1 MKEIEILVELHSDIN
16 QAKKIMSKFKN
27 NGVKRTIDTYYY
39 DPMRKNLKPNDKLQ
53 IDECFR
59 LREQNNKTY
68 LTYKIDKF
76 DDNNIWLYSDE
87 YETEVENKKQ
97 IINIIKALG
106 LKKLLIIKNNK
117 TSYST
122 DKYEIVLEEVEKLGN
137 FMEVELCTD
146 EDVDIKETKK
156 EIQTFIDSL
165 GLNVSSEL
173 HMGKPEMMIRKGIFE
188 EYE

>member
-76 DDNNIWLYSDE
+76 DDNNIWLYLS
-87 YETEVENKKQ
+87 
-97 IINIIKALG
+97 
-106 LKKLLIIKNNK
+106 LIHI
-117 TSYST
+117 
-122 DKYEIVLEEVEKLGN
+122 
-137 FMEVELCTD
+137 
-146 EDVDIKETKK
+146 
-156 EIQTFIDSL
+156 
-165 GLNVSSEL
+165 
-173 HMGKPEMMIRKGIFE
+173 
-188 EYE
+188 